1 MAPVRTE
8 RVRSWWGWGWAD
20 AAVAGEERTA
30 LLARLPPHWVEDE
43 LPVPRLEDIAMRA
56 PRIEPPGS
64 LNPICTVHPHVRAAH
79 TYGKAYRDV
88 MRALHGD
95 LRVAP
100 DVVAY
105 PRTEAQIVDLLDWA
119 GGANVAVIPY
129 GGGSS
134 VVGGVEYRGDRH
146 DAVVSLDLTRMDQVL
161 EVDRTSRAA
170 SIQAGALGPVLEQ
183 QLAPHGYTLRHFPQ
197 SFEFSTLGGWLAT
210 RAGGHF
216 AMRHTHIDDFVE
228 ALRVVSP
235 SGTSQTRRLPASG
248 AGPSP
253 DRLFLGSEG
262 TLGVITEAWLRL
274 QDRPAHKASRGVSF
288 GDFAS
293 GLDAVRAIAQSGLD
307 PSNCRLLDEA
317 EAAVNTGRSDGR
329 AVLVVGFESADH
341 PVGPALARALEIAA
355 DHGGVPEPESTQD
368 SVGEWRSAFLR
379 MPYIRDA
386 LARSGVVVE
395 TFETACTW
403 DSAVRVCEAVRAG
416 VRSAT
421 DEICGETGL
430 VTVRLTHV
438 YPDGV
443 APYFTV
449 VAPARRG
456 SEVQMWDGI
465 KAAVSDLLS
474 GLGASITHHHA
485 VGRDHLRWYEA
496 QRPAPYG
503 EVLRAAKNSLDP
515 QGILNPGV
523 LFD

>member
-1 MAPVRTE
+1 MRSE
-8 RVRSWWGWGWAD
+8 RVRSWWGWGFED
-20 AAVAGEERTA
+20 AAVGGEERAA
-30 LLARLPPHWVEDE
+30 LLARLPPHWVTDE
-43 LPVPRLEDIAMRA
+43 LPVPRVGDLDLRA
-56 PRIEPPGS
+56 PRVRPPDSVGGV
-64 LNPICTVHPHVRAAH
+64 CTVHPHVRAAH

-88 MRALHGD
+88 IRALHGD
-95 LRVAP
+95 LGAVP

-105 PRTEAQIVDLLDWA
+105 PETEAQIVDLLDWA

-134 VVGGVEYRGDRH
+134 VVGGVEYRGNAH
-146 DAVVSLDLTRMDQVL
+146 DAVLSLDLTRMDRVL

-170 SIQAGALGPVLEQ
+170 LIQAGALGPVLES
-183 QLAPHGYTLRHFPQ
+183 QLAPYGYTLRHFPQ

-228 ALRVVSP
+228 AMRVVSP

-262 TLGVITEAWLRL
+262 TLGVITQAWLRL
-274 QDRPAHKASRGVSF
+274 QDRPAHKASRAVSF
-288 GDFAS
+288 GDLAT
-293 GLDAVRAIAQSGLD
+293 GLQAVRAIAQSGLD

-317 EAAVNTGRSDGR
+317 EAAVNAGRTDGR
-329 AVLVVGFESADH
+329 AVLVLGFESADH
-341 PVGPALARALEIAA
+341 PVDGALARGLEIAR
-355 DHGGVPEPESTQD
+355 DHGGSVDARSTQD
-368 SVGEWRSAFLR
+368 TVGDWRSAFLR
-379 MPYIRDA
+379 MPYVRDA
-386 LARSGVVVE
+386 LVRSGVLVE

-403 DSAVRVCEAVRAG
+403 DVAADVCDSVRSGVRA
-416 VRSAT
+416 AT
-421 DEICGETGL
+421 AEICGEPGL
-430 VTVRLTHV
+430 LTARVTHV

-449 VAPARRG
+449 IAPARAG
-456 SEVQMWDGI
+456 GEVQTWDQI
-465 KAAVSDLLS
+465 KAAASDILVR
-474 GLGASITHHHA
+474 LGASITHHHA
-485 VGRDHLRWYEA
+485 VGRDHLPWYEA
-496 QRPAPYG
+496 QRPEPFGYI
-503 EVLRAAKNSLDP
+503 LRAAKNSLDP